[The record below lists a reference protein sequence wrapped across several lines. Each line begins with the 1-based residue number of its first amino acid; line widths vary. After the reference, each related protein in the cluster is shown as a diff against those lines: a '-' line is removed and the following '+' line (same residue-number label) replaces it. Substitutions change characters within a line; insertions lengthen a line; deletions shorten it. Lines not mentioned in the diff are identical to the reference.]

1 MATSSS
7 QLAVCRSLTC
17 PRATKLHSELL
28 PWRRPSSFLLS
39 LSHSNASH
47 KQPSAF
53 RGARLRAIK
62 GSREGEKGKQGP
74 AAMAVVVEAIEKQ
87 DESRRKGWRRRRE
100 VTEEVPEHL
109 LPRVAIVGRPNVGK
123 SALFNRLVGRNIAI
137 VHDEPGVTRDRLYA
151 RALWEGRQFLLTDT
165 GGLMDA
171 PTAAAAAA
179 AASAVKGGRGA
190 RAGRGSAS
198 STALLALAKA
208 DGVAVIGGG
217 GRLASERAAKEAE
230 VAGLPELIGR
240 QAAAAVE
247 EADAIIMVV
256 DGQAGATAADVEIAQ
271 WLRRRHVASSKP
283 VFLAVNKC
291 ESPTKGL
298 LQTAEFW
305 SLGLTPMAVS
315 ALSGTGTGDLLD
327 ELLKALPSQE
337 EPESSTS
344 LSTITSSDAAAS
356 TQLGRVSLAIVGR
369 PNVGKSSIVNA
380 LLGEERTIVS
390 PVSGTT
396 RDAIDTKF
404 TGPDGQEYTLID
416 TAGVRRKAAVAAGSR
431 AEGLSVNRALR
442 AIRRAD
448 VVGLVVDAML
458 CVTEQDLRLA
468 EQIEREG
475 KACVVIVNKWDT
487 VPDKDA
493 TSTVSYT
500 EDVRGK
506 LRSMPWAPLVFT
518 SATTGQRV
526 A

>member
-1 MATSSS
+1 MAASSH
-7 QLAVCRSLTC
+7 LAVCSSLAC
-17 PRATKLHSELL
+17 SRVTKLHSELL
-28 PWRRPSSFLLS
+28 PRRRQSSFLLS
-39 LSHSNASH
+39 LSQSDDSF

-53 RGARLRAIK
+53 RGASLRATK
-62 GSREGEKGKQGP
+62 GFSEEGEKGKRGP
-74 AAMAVVVEAIEKQ
+74 SVQKIEEEEEEEEGGEWEEEEEGGEWEDEIDELEEGEEVDLEGGELEEEEGGEDDGDDDVVQMAAADWERAAMAVVVEAIEKQ
-87 DESRRKGWRRRRE
+87 EKDESRRKGWRRRRD
-100 VTEEVPEHL
+100 VVEEVPEHL

-151 RALWEGRQFLLTDT
+151 RALWEDRQFLLTDT

-171 PTAAAAAA
+171 PNAA
-179 AASAVKGGRGA
+179 AASAAGAAGAAGAATDGADGAGAARRKGGRGG

-198 STALLALAKA
+198 GTALLALAKA

-217 GRLASERAAKEAE
+217 GRLANERAAKEAE

-327 ELLKALPSQE
+327 ELLKALPFPE
-337 EPESSTS
+337 ESASPSS
-344 LSTITSSDAAAS
+344 LSTITGGDSAAPA
-356 TQLGRVSLAIVGR
+356 Q
-369 PNVGKSSIVNA
+369 
-380 LLGEERTIVS
+380 
-390 PVSGTT
+390 
-396 RDAIDTKF
+396 F
-404 TGPDGQEYTLID
+404 
-416 TAGVRRKAAVAAGSR
+416 
-431 AEGLSVNRALR
+431 
-442 AIRRAD
+442 
-448 VVGLVVDAML
+448 
-458 CVTEQDLRLA
+458 
-468 EQIEREG
+468 
-475 KACVVIVNKWDT
+475 
-487 VPDKDA
+487 
-493 TSTVSYT
+493 
-500 EDVRGK
+500 
-506 LRSMPWAPLVFT
+506 
-518 SATTGQRV
+518 
-526 A
+526 